1 MEYDMM
7 YYRWL
12 TFLIVLTT
20 CPRVLVPI
28 SFLDFEKARH
38 TRECRFSHY
47 FIRGTHNIDVSPFG
61 GERTKGVL
69 VLPRLASNSCA
80 QRTSSSA
87 PE

>member
-1 MEYDMM
+1 MEYDVM

-28 SFLDFEKARH
+28 SFLDFEEARH
-38 TRECRFSHY
+38 TREYRFSHY

-61 GERTKGVL
+61 GERT
-69 VLPRLASNSCA
+69 
-80 QRTSSSA
+80 
-87 PE
+87 